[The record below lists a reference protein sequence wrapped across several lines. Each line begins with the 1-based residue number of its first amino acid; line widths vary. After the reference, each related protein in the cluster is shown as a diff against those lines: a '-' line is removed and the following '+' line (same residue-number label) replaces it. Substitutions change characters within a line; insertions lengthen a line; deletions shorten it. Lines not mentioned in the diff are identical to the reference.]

1 MTNTLATPGDD
12 PGFKYPLKRSDSA
25 EDCFNKFYPYLLW
38 LREYIHLNNWV
49 PEDIRG
55 EIFQLWEDYRAQE
68 TEYAKISAAKEFFSQ
83 RAHSKVKELWD
94 VYKRLR
100 KRVDDMGTKRV
111 TKKANEIA
119 TRLATQLLQN
129 ERQSS
134 TIKADLEEFW

>member
-55 EIFQLWEDYRAQE
+55 EIFQSVYLLRVRLLAYLSSTRLWEDYRAQE

-100 KRVDDMGTKRV
+100 KRVDVSCPSIQIQLINTNLVGT
-111 TKKANEIA
+111 
-119 TRLATQLLQN
+119 
-129 ERQSS
+129 
-134 TIKADLEEFW
+134 DL